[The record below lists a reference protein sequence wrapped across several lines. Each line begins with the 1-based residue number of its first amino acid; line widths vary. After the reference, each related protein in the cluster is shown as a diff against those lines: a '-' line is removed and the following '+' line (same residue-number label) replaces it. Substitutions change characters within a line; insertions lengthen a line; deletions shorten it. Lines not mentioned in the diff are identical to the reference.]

1 MESSKWQ
8 FDEQFLIKTVKDAKR
23 LLKTD
28 LKEQDRIAI
37 EETMEHFLNY
47 LNVKTEPEIR
57 TLKNVNNLTMTK
69 NKFMREAINNYNI
82 LGQDMIDIIIYLA
95 NNISCFSLNHPH
107 KYKKYRTNMS
117 PEEIVD
123 KTLELYG
130 IYFEKFYGTAKSII
144 EYPLNL
150 INFTK
155 SGYLDSQCFESDMF
169 KLPFIN
175 IKNYNSNPELF
186 AHELQHGIEYMDNYK
201 TELYNKEIGPI
212 LMETLFIDTLVKNK
226 ERNAATLY
234 YNRIYEIESIFT
246 ELLSYYSCVK
256 EFRKY
261 NFEVSNSKF
270 INTLYYH
277 NLIYAKNNIILN
289 NLDIDIED
297 DLKYLLSFFK
307 ALEIRN
313 KVYQDKK
320 YAFILLKK
328 YLNYKNHTYYC
339 EKQML
344 NDYEEYHEEV
354 ISKVKKYP
362 HTKKYFN
369 SNGRFYE

>member
-28 LKEQDRIAI
+28 LKAQERIAI
-37 EETMEHFLNY
+37 EETIENFLKY
-47 LNVKTEPEIR
+47 LNVKVEPEIKV
-57 TLKNVNNLTMTK
+57 LKNANNLTMAK
-69 NKFMREAINNYNI
+69 NKFMRNAINSYND
-82 LGQDMIDIIIYLA
+82 LGQDMIDLIIYLA
-95 NNISCFSLNHPH
+95 NNISYFSLNHPH

-117 PEEIVD
+117 PDEIVD
-123 KTLELYG
+123 KTLELYS

-155 SGYLDSQCFESDMF
+155 SSHLYSQCFESDMF

-175 IKNYNSNPELF
+175 IKNYNSTPEIF

-201 TELYNKEIGPI
+201 SNLYSSELGPI
-212 LMETLFIDTLVKNK
+212 LIETLYIDRLVKSRD
-226 ERNAATLY
+226 RNAASLY
-234 YNRIYEIESIFT
+234 YHRIYEMESILT
-246 ELLSYYSCVK
+246 ELLSYYSCIK

-270 INTLYYH
+270 INILYYH
-277 NLIYAKNNIILN
+277 NLIYTKENIMFN
-289 NLDIDIED
+289 DLDIDVDEY
-297 DLKYLLSFFK
+297 LNYLLSFFK
-307 ALEIRN
+307 SLEVRD

-320 YAFILLKK
+320 HAFTLLNK
-328 YLNYKNHTYYC
+328 YLNYKNPMNYC
-339 EKQML
+339 EEQML
-344 NDYEEYHEEV
+344 NDYEEYRKEV

-362 HTKKYFN
+362 HTKKYFK
-369 SNGRFYE
+369 STE